1 MGFEA
6 QIEDGLQQLGIPAT
20 PEQVL
25 ALDGFVRLLS
35 RWNRVYNLTATRD
48 PGDMVSR
55 HILDSASICPSLQGP
70 RVLDVGSGAGLPGI
84 PLAIL
89 HPGLAYVLLDASG
102 KRTRFMRQACIELA
116 LDRVSVVR
124 ERVERYRP
132 DAAFD
137 TVVSRAFSSLADFVD
152 NAGHLCA
159 PSGRLLAMKGRVDPG
174 EIDRLPPGWHISDT
188 QRLHVP
194 GVEGARHL
202 LTIEPKPRD

>member
-6 QIEDGLQQLGIPAT
+6 QIESGLHQLGIQAT
-20 PEQVL
+20 TDQVL
-25 ALDGFVRLLS
+25 ALDAFVRMLS
-35 RWNRVYNLTATRD
+35 RWNRVYNLTAVRE
-48 PGDMVSR
+48 PGEMVSR
-55 HILDSASICPSLQGP
+55 HILDCASVCPSLQGP
-70 RVLDVGSGAGLPGI
+70 RILDVGSGAGLPGI
-84 PLAIL
+84 PLAVL
-89 HPGLAYVLLDASG
+89 NPALAFVLLDASG

-116 LDRVSVVR
+116 LDRVSVVQ

-137 TVVSRAFSSLADFVD
+137 TVISRAFSSLGDFVD
-152 NAGHLCA
+152 NAGPLRA
-159 PSGRLLAMKGRVDPG
+159 PSGRLLAMKGRLDPG
-174 EIDRLPPGWHISDT
+174 EIDRLPPGWHVPGT